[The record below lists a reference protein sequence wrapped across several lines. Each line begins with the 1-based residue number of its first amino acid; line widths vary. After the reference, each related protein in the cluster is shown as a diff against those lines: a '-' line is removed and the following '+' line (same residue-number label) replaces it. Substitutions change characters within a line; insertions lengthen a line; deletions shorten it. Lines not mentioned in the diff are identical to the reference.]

1 MHKILTLFCFLV
13 MSCSSLQVIPEPTLD
28 LVSVKS
34 SSFCPTW
41 NWHPFCV
48 ETKPNSIFFTGTL
61 NNSTS
66 EKRYYL
72 DYFQD
77 SFDTDI
83 PIGISL
89 KIDGTYYVLKKI
101 STEYSYSMKLRSEI
115 SEEMIKI
122 LSNTNQ
128 PISLSYSNRKSSLNF
143 DLTMSE
149 TEKVKNNLRE
159 VVEKI
164 NSMQK
169 LKIIR

>member
-1 MHKILTLFCFLV
+1 MLKILTLFCFLV
-13 MSCSSLQVIPEPTLD
+13 MSCSSLEVIPEPTLD

-48 ETKPNSIFFTGTL
+48 EAKPNSIFFTGTL

-72 DYFQD
+72 DYFLD

-89 KIDGTYYVLKKI
+89 KIDGTYFVLKKV
-101 STEYSYSMKLRSEI
+101 STEYSNSMKLRSEL
-115 SEEMIKI
+115 SEDMIKNI
-122 LSNTNQ
+122 SSTNQ
-128 PISLSYSNRKSSLNF
+128 TISLSYSNRKSSLNF
-143 DLTMSE
+143 DLSTSE
-149 TEKVKNNLRE
+149 TEKLKSNLRD

>member
-1 MHKILTLFCFLV
+1 MHKILTLFCFLI

-66 EKRYYL
+66 EKRYFL
-72 DYFQD
+72 EYFQD

-83 PIGISL
+83 PIGVSL
-89 KIDGTYYVLKKI
+89 KIDGTYYVLKKV
-101 STEYSYSMKLRSEI
+101 STEYS
-115 SEEMIKI
+115 
-122 LSNTNQ
+122 
-128 PISLSYSNRKSSLNF
+128 NF
-143 DLTMSE
+143 DFTMSE
-149 TEKVKNNLRE
+149 TEKIKNNLKDM
-159 VVEKI
+159 VDKI
-164 NSMQK
+164 NSIQK